1 MLAARPASL
10 LGKDKPI
17 FRDRDGSAVVAS
29 NETSK
34 PDSWFMTRLE
44 QHPLL
49 IGSGIILS
57 LAITVAL
64 VTVLVGNLTGGP
76 IA

>member
-1 MLAARPASL
+1 MLAVRPASL

-29 NETSK
+29 NQTSK
-34 PDSWFMTRLE
+34 PAGWFMTRLE
-44 QHPLL
+44 RHPLL

-64 VTVLVGNLTGGP
+64 VTFVVGILTGGP